1 MLAAA
6 TPHAIAITSVMPKL
20 IDEDGRGLL
29 CLAQESPG
37 LALGIIA
44 VQSSLPAPFL
54 YQRKHRVDRWCC
66 DFDEVAYFL
75 DGGDECIDLQG
86 SASFEILQHRDF
98 VADDGTGRGQAPL
111 HHLFWNGETECCSDR
126 SGFGHH
132 GFA

>member
-20 IDEDGRGLL
+20 IDEDGRGLP
-29 CLAQESPG
+29 CLAQESPE

-44 VQSSLPAPFL
+44 VESSLPATFL
-54 YQRKHRVDRWCC
+54 YQRNHRVDRRCC
-66 DFDEVAYFL
+66 DLDEAAHFL

-86 SASFEILQHRDF
+86 SASFEILQHGNF
-98 VADDGTGRGQAPL
+98 VTDDGTGGVQSPL
-111 HHLFWNGETECCSDR
+111 HHLFWNGETERGSDR
-126 SGFGHH
+126 LGFGHH